1 MSDEYE
7 PQKYVDFTEDDIKEY
22 LQSLK
27 KHIKSNNYSISRK
40 RDKNMNF
47 IENYKINTQK
57 EKEIFLSLTYK
68 DFCYAV
74 DNKKERY
81 SHETLYV
88 FCKRR
93 DLSYWG
99 SLKTAD
105 IYIKINMI
113 ETNKGGFM
121 YIVSFHEKEKKLK
134 YLFRDEGYF

>member
-1 MSDEYE
+1 
-7 PQKYVDFTEDDIKEY
+7 
-22 LQSLK
+22 
-27 KHIKSNNYSISRK
+27 
-40 RDKNMNF
+40 MNF

-113 ETNKGGFM
+113 
-121 YIVSFHEKEKKLK
+121 
-134 YLFRDEGYF
+134 